1 MLLSEFSCSGQE
13 QACRDNDAAIV
24 GHLLNRRQQWGDRL
38 RCAPG
43 PHRDVGYLVADQVE
57 SGESSR
63 RVDQEGTRWLI
74 VIVLGIEGREE
85 DAGIEQQRRHGLGRV
100 SFTLAAEPPP

>member
-1 MLLSEFSCSGQE
+1 
-13 QACRDNDAAIV
+13 
-24 GHLLNRRQQWGDRL
+24 
-38 RCAPG
+38 
-43 PHRDVGYLVADQVE
+43 
-57 SGESSR
+57 
-63 RVDQEGTRWLI
+63 